1 MQLKMQDIL
10 NFVSFYDLTRSQKLS
25 IKTAYRLARLAKVI
39 EEEVQFY
46 REKFQVILQE
56 YGEKNENGQLVPT
69 EDGSGVKLIQGMEE
83 ACFSAIHD
91 LQELE
96 VTLPDIKF
104 NLEEFGDMELT
115 TNDIGSILPFIEE

>member
-46 REKFQVILQE
+46 REKFQAILQE

-104 NLEEFGDMELT
+104 SLEEFGDMELT